1 MLPHESLYG
10 VRVGP
15 VRALLGNAFGKG
27 KGNAFGEA
35 FGNACGKGLGNA
47 FGKGLGKGLSL
58 YESKCLVRA
67 CYCAARYASTFASVT
82 SSNTSV

>member
-15 VRALLGNAFGKG
+15 VRALLGNAFGK
-27 KGNAFGEA
+27 A